1 MNSVIKPNPEQE
13 QIAELQQEVRLL
25 QQEVKQFAR
34 MKRLWQQSNERLV
47 KAREKQLDLQK
58 ELEGHI
64 DELEQARSLLET
76 IASNDKAIIENMAE
90 GVMITSPDGIIRQVN
105 PAFETITGYLAE
117 QAIGRNAAMLASGEH
132 ETEFFS
138 AMWNELKQHSIWKGE
153 VHNRN
158 AQGEIYIQETSISAV
173 KDWNGDIINY
183 VAVMQDVTQRRRDD
197 ERLRELA
204 LYDNLTGLANRRL
217 FFERLN
223 TILQMAHRSDISFA
237 VLFIDLD
244 GFKPVNDW
252 FGHDAG
258 DYVLSEFANR
268 LRGLLR
274 ESDVASRFGGDEFT
288 LLLSVID
295 SVEDAQIA
303 ANRLLKELQKPMLWK
318 GEEINIG
325 ASIGVALYPQDGDDD
340 QSLVKVADARMYRA
354 KHQGKGTICVSDE

>member
-197 ERLRELA
+197 V
-204 LYDNLTGLANRRL
+204 
-217 FFERLN
+217 
-223 TILQMAHRSDISFA
+223 HC
-237 VLFIDLD
+237 
-244 GFKPVNDW
+244 P
-252 FGHDAG
+252 
-258 DYVLSEFANR
+258 
-268 LRGLLR
+268 
-274 ESDVASRFGGDEFT
+274 DVAPDG
-288 LLLSVID
+288 
-295 SVEDAQIA
+295 A
-303 ANRLLKELQKPMLWK
+303 A
-318 GEEINIG
+318 GEG
-325 ASIGVALYPQDGDDD
+325 RRRDDG
-340 QSLVKVADARMYRA
+340 
-354 KHQGKGTICVSDE
+354 